1 MTQFYLND
9 SDVGKIK
16 AMNNSYQ
23 RGKKIPR
30 PIQIRRANPRIF
42 GGGIDIRR
50 AKLTASAGAGNTI
63 TANLYKNGVEQTTGE
78 EAGVT
83 VYCDVA
89 DGESD
94 LNICIPRLTS
104 GKEIKVVKLAFDNS
118 GTVEQRWYCTNTIF
132 QPIDTAM
139 LDIIS
144 NKLSDKLD
152 SCA

>member
-16 AMNNSYQ
+16 AMNDSYQ

-63 TANLYKNGVEQTTGE
+63 TANLYKNGVEQTTGD

-83 VYCDVA
+83 VYCDMT
-89 DGESD
+89 DETGD
-94 LNICIPRLTS
+94 LEDCIPKLLS
-104 GKEIKVVKLAFDNS
+104 GKEIKVAKLPYLNGD
-118 GTVEQRWYCTNTIF
+118 TLEQRWYCVNAIF
-132 QPIDTAM
+132 QAIDTTM
-139 LDIIS
+139 FEVVG

-152 SCA
+152 SC